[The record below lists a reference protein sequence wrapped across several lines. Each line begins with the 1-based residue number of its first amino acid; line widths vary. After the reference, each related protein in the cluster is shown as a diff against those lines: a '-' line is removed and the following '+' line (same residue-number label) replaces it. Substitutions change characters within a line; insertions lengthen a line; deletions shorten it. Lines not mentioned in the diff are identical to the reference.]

1 MNQALKLTTA
11 ATVSIPRRAMIIITL
26 IYALAGLFGHDPWK
40 NDDAEGF
47 GVMWTIAHGNW
58 IDWILPHIAG
68 RNELIGA
75 PLPYW
80 LGAASIQLLGPWIG
94 EVNAARLLP
103 GLCFILTAATI
114 WYSTYLLGR
123 RPEVQPMEFALGGQ
137 PTSRE
142 YGKTIADAAL
152 LIFLACVGL
161 AIRVHEAS
169 PMVVSMW
176 SISLLVYGIV
186 RGFDKPLQGGAW
198 TGLALGIMSLSG
210 MLWTTVFLGLTT
222 LLTFLVSE
230 TRIRGRWL
238 VSLLVV
244 LTLILSIWPVLWWI
258 SHLSS
263 SQINQALYIWWGR
276 ESLQAHLSPQSLE
289 FLGVNFWAYAW
300 PVWPLCFWG
309 IYLWGKNGLRGW
321 NATHLVVPGLLLLAE
336 FLLLLFMKDLSEHDL
351 LLLIPP
357 MVILAAFGLPF
368 LKRRLI
374 NFIDWLSLFTFSIT
388 GVFIWVIWFAKITGH
403 PQVTADNVSRYLPG
417 FVARF
422 NIFSFLLALFI
433 TVFWIYIVRWRIT
446 RAPRVIWRCLIIS
459 ASGTTLMWV
468 LLMTLWLPT
477 IDYAKTYRPVAE
489 RFAKALPKDAICI
502 DSTYLGDAQ
511 LASFAYFT
519 GLPLH
524 DNPQCNY
531 LLTHSAEELKK
542 SAQLNRQTLTLIWED
557 RRDSDRDERLRLYH
571 ATPEK

>member
-1 MNQALKLTTA
+1 MNQALKLTAA

-222 LLTFLVSE
+222 LLTFLVS
-230 TRIRGRWL
+230 
-238 VSLLVV
+238 
-244 LTLILSIWPVLWWI
+244 
-258 SHLSS
+258 
-263 SQINQALYIWWGR
+263 
-276 ESLQAHLSPQSLE
+276 
-289 FLGVNFWAYAW
+289 
-300 PVWPLCFWG
+300 
-309 IYLWGKNGLRGW
+309 
-321 NATHLVVPGLLLLAE
+321 
-336 FLLLLFMKDLSEHDL
+336 
-351 LLLIPP
+351 
-357 MVILAAFGLPF
+357 
-368 LKRRLI
+368 
-374 NFIDWLSLFTFSIT
+374 
-388 GVFIWVIWFAKITGH
+388 
-403 PQVTADNVSRYLPG
+403 
-417 FVARF
+417 
-422 NIFSFLLALFI
+422 
-433 TVFWIYIVRWRIT
+433 
-446 RAPRVIWRCLIIS
+446 
-459 ASGTTLMWV
+459 
-468 LLMTLWLPT
+468 
-477 IDYAKTYRPVAE
+477 
-489 RFAKALPKDAICI
+489 
-502 DSTYLGDAQ
+502 
-511 LASFAYFT
+511 
-519 GLPLH
+519 
-524 DNPQCNY
+524 
-531 LLTHSAEELKK
+531 
-542 SAQLNRQTLTLIWED
+542 
-557 RRDSDRDERLRLYH
+557 
-571 ATPEK
+571 